1 MARYHPLDA
10 LFDLQRAL
18 DASLE
23 SDWLR
28 SGTAGAGAFPPIN
41 VFQQGDTLIAILEV
55 AGVSKEDLDIQAKDN
70 TIPDLGPDLGQE
82 RDRLSG
88 KCQRASARAADR
100 NI

>member
-10 LFDLQRAL
+10 LFDLQQAL

-70 TIPDLGPDLGQE
+70 TIRISGDLGQE